1 MNNKLQI
8 KGTQEFLGINI
19 PLIHG
24 GFGENQKVILAK
36 TVAEI
41 HGVRNNDIQNLIN
54 TNIEEF
60 EVGIDLLDLKNSITI
75 CDYLLESGIFTKM
88 QVAKSKY
95 IYLLSEQGY
104 LKFYSLLRN
113 KNENILFNILEKY
126 FNNKQKPV
134 IIYNKE
140 IRFREKL
147 KETLS
152 AFDIT
157 DLEFQK
163 SILNRRGTYYRIDC
177 FIPSLNI
184 AIEYDEDNHR
194 NYTYEEHCG
203 RQKEIEEMLNCKFIR
218 VTDENSHEYNIG
230 YIIKEMFNIK

>member
-19 PLIHG
+19 PVIHG
-24 GFGENQKVILAK
+24 GFGEDQKVILAK

-41 HGVRNNDIQNLIN
+41 HDMEVFHVNELIN
-54 TNIEEF
+54 KNIDEF
-60 EVGIDLLDLKNSITI
+60 EFGVDILDLKGSECFKVVTI
-75 CDYLLESGIFTKM
+75 NLGIKVSNRTKNF
-88 QVAKSKY
+88 
-95 IYLLSEQGY
+95 YLLSEQGY
-104 LKFYSLLRN
+104 LKFYSLIRN

-126 FNNKQKPV
+126 FNNKPKPV
-134 IIYNKE
+134 VIYNKE

-163 SILNRRGTYYRIDC
+163 SIPNRRGTYYRIDC

-194 NYTYEEHCG
+194 NYSYDKHEG
-203 RQKEIEEMLNCKFIR
+203 RQKEIEDVLNCKFIR

-230 YIIKEMFNIK
+230 CVIKNIFNIQ

>member
-8 KGTQEFLGINI
+8 KGTQEFLGVNI
-19 PLIHG
+19 PVIHG
-24 GFGENQKVILAK
+24 GFGEDQKVILAK

-41 HGVRNNDIQNLIN
+41 HEMRVDKVNDLIRN
-54 TNIEEF
+54 NIEEF
-60 EVGIDLLDLKNSITI
+60 EIGVDLLDLKNSITI

-113 KNENILFNILEKY
+113 KNESVLNNVLEKY
-126 FNNKQKPV
+126 FNSKPKTV
-134 IIYNKE
+134 FVCNKE
-140 IRFREKL
+140 IRFRDKL
-147 KETLS
+147 KNTLL
-152 AFDIT
+152 AFDIK

-163 SILNRRGTYYRIDC
+163 SIPNKNETYYRIDC

-194 NYTYEEHCG
+194 NYSYDKHEG
-203 RQKEIEEMLNCKFIR
+203 RQKEIEDILNCKFIR